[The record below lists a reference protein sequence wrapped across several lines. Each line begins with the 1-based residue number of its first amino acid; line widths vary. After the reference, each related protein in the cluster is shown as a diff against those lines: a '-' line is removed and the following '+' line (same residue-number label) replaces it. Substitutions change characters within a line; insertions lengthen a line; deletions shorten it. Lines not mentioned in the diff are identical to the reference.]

1 MYSVIV
7 VDDET
12 WILKLIRKIVDWE
25 AFGFQV
31 IADASDGKKA
41 LELIVDKKPDLVITD
56 IRMPSLDG
64 IGLIKAT
71 RELEIDSEFVIISGY
86 SDFEY
91 ARCAVTYDA
100 FGYLLKPLGKKEFSD
115 VLQRAGER
123 ISQKYMLKK
132 KIEDSDMHMLENDIK
147 RVISGIDCDVSIG
160 SLNIQ
165 YGTGFEDGVYCAVIF
180 NQDFYARTHSAYD
193 NSEYLRF
200 LADMKERHS
209 AQFTE
214 MVFFSGNIDNQVI
227 LILNV
232 VKDDVSVIKAV
243 LHDILAECESR
254 PAFSSMFQL
263 TICIGPRM
271 NDFKAISESYN
282 AAAEAMKARGTL
294 GQGRVIDTR
303 DVVHRLEKVKGI
315 IALKDVKKLARMFDV
330 FDIDGAMAEI
340 KDILTK
346 AQNDNPLNAIIYHLA
361 AYEII
366 ELLFSSME
374 KKGIHNS
381 DGVPVRQQAKLCVD
395 NCVFRAQIEEHLK
408 YLLGEFAGI
417 HAKSRHDGGDQLI
430 AEIKAYI
437 AENYMSD
444 ISLDEVAKR
453 VCLNPT
459 YVSEVFKKKTGE
471 NFSEHIIDYRI
482 DIAKDLL
489 KDVRYK
495 IIDISNMVGYKDSKY
510 FSRLFKKKVGVNPTD
525 YRKLYV

>member
-1 MYSVIV
+1 MYNVIV

-12 WILKLIRKIVDWE
+12 WILKLIHKIVDWE
-25 AFGFQV
+25 AFGFQI

-41 LELIVDKKPDLVITD
+41 LELIAENKPDLVITD

-71 RELEIDSEFVIISGY
+71 RALEIECEFVIISGY

-115 VLQRAGER
+115 VLQRVGKR
-123 ISQKYMLKK
+123 ISKKHMLKK
-132 KIEDSDMHMLENDIK
+132 KIEDSDMRMLENDIK
-147 RVISGIDCDVSIG
+147 RVINGIDGNVSVS
-160 SLNIQ
+160 SLNLQ
-165 YGTGFEDGVYCAVIF
+165 YGTEFKDGVYCAIIF
-180 NQDFYARTHSAYD
+180 NQDFYAKTHSAYD

-200 LADMKERHS
+200 LAGMKERHS
-209 AQFTE
+209 ALFTE
-214 MVFFSGNIDNQVI
+214 MVFFSGNTNDQTI
-227 LILNV
+227 LILNAA
-232 VKDDVSVIKAV
+232 KEDDGTIKAV
-243 LHDILAECESR
+243 LHDILAECAGQ
-254 PAFSSMFQL
+254 PAFSSVFQL
-263 TICIGPRM
+263 TISIGSRI
-271 NDFKAISESYN
+271 NKFNAISKSYT
-282 AAAEAMKARGTL
+282 AAAEVMKARGTL
-294 GQGRVIDTR
+294 GQGRVIDTK
-303 DVVHRLEKVKGI
+303 DVAHRLEKVKSI
-315 IALKDVKKLARMFDV
+315 IAIKDVKKLAMMFDV
-330 FDIDGAMAEI
+330 FDVDGAMAEI
-340 KDILTK
+340 KAILTK
-346 AQNDNPLNAIIYHLA
+346 AQKGYPKNAIIFHLA

-366 ELLFSSME
+366 ELLISSME
-374 KKGIHNS
+374 KKGIQHS
-381 DGVPVRQQAKLCVD
+381 DGAPTRQQAKFCVD
-395 NCVFRAQIEEHLK
+395 HFISRAQIEK
-408 YLLGEFAGI
+408 YLKHLLDAFAGI
-417 HAKSRHDGGDQLI
+417 YAKGRPDGGDQLI
-430 AEIKAYI
+430 AQIKAFI
-437 AENYMSD
+437 ADNYMLD

-495 IIDISNMVGYKDSKY
+495 IIDVSHMVGYKDSKY